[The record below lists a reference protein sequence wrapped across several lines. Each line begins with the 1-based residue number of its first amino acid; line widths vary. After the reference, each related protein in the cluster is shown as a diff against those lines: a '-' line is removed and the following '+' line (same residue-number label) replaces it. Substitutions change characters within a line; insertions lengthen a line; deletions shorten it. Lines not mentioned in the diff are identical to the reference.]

1 MIKKIILIVA
11 AMLLSSS
18 VNAQIFKKAYNK
30 VFKYATVYGTYTQ
43 EDGFEAPPQYFVTQ
57 KGEVVDITPEWDVD
71 YQVTY
76 GIRKMSRLGYE
87 KKPGE
92 FFTGNEQVSLN
103 SNYSEVKGLEY
114 ILQYD
119 KGRMHNRE
127 YVNEKYLVRWIS
139 KWWSIKGEYL
149 KNEKIQLNYK
159 SADLRFRV
167 PIGKRLSFS
176 IGGMVRTH
184 RPYGF
189 LPIDEYL
196 GSERIDEN
204 GNTYTARWWH
214 LAYDYN
220 YEDHA
225 YGIDNNFDGIPDG
238 LDWWWSNENGDRVAD
253 TDLDFR
259 RNIYGGIVNDYNK
272 REFNKI
278 GTLGTLSAVVG
289 ADYYFYRDNFW
300 IHSWASVMPGYH
312 KHIIGDEEYSY
323 EVFLADDGMNTKWT
337 DYNIGLNFGL
347 KLWRRIGIFTEYEI
361 TKFWDKK
368 MSNLKAGINVRL

>member
-1 MIKKIILIVA
+1 MV

-18 VNAQIFKKAYNK
+18 VNAQILKKAYNK

-92 FFTGNEQVSLN
+92 FFTGEEQVSLN

-119 KGRMHNRE
+119 KGRVHNRE
-127 YVNEKYLVRWIS
+127 YINEKYLVRWIS
-139 KWWSIKGEYL
+139 KWWSLKGEYL

-196 GSERIDEN
+196 GSEQIDDN
-204 GNTYTARWWH
+204 GNTYEARWWH
-214 LAYDYN
+214 LAYNYN

-238 LDWWWSNENGDRVAD
+238 IDWWWSNENGDRVAD

-259 RNIYGGIVNDYNK
+259 RNIYGGIV
-272 REFNKI
+272 
-278 GTLGTLSAVVG
+278 LSL
-289 ADYYFYRDNFW
+289 
-300 IHSWASVMPGYH
+300 IH
-312 KHIIGDEEYSY
+312 I
-323 EVFLADDGMNTKWT
+323 
-337 DYNIGLNFGL
+337 
-347 KLWRRIGIFTEYEI
+347 
-361 TKFWDKK
+361 
-368 MSNLKAGINVRL
+368 